1 MAEGIYYPG
10 DGIVKLVTTET
21 MTRVGMKI
29 DHIILT
35 GTAAGSFAIT
45 IGEVT
50 ITVTTGTND
59 FTKQID
65 IRRTVEYL
73 ELVSAVAG
81 ATLYAFLEKK

>member
-1 MAEGIYYPG
+1 MAEGTYHAG
-10 DGIVKLVTTET
+10 DGIVELVTTET
-21 MTRVGMKI
+21 MTKDGMKVE
-29 DHIILT
+29 HIILT

-59 FTKQID
+59 FTKLID
-65 IRRTVEYL
+65 IRRTVGYL
-73 ELVSAVAG
+73 KLVSAVAG

>member
-1 MAEGIYYPG
+1 MAEGIYYAG
-10 DGIVKLVTTET
+10 DGIVELATTET
-21 MTRVGMKI
+21 MTRNGMKV

-65 IRRTVEYL
+65 IRRTVGYL
-73 ELVSAVAG
+73 ELVSAVTG
-81 ATLYAFLEKK
+81 AKLYAFLEKK